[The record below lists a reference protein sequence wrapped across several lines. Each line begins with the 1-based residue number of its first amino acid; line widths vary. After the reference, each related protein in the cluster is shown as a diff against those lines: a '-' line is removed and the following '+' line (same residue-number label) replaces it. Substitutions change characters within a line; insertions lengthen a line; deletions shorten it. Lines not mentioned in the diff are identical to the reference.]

1 MLLLPLP
8 FPLSLPLPL
17 PPLLLLHAQS
27 QLQFAQAGAR
37 ARGVAAAANAI
48 KAPSTTSSWHG
59 MAQRRQLHLTP
70 ACHTFRP
77 VWTERRVKMP
87 WVEALELEREKERER
102 EREKAEAEAGVDA
115 GVERRGGASLPKVDL
130 QPRKM
135 GDSYSRGILPLAQ
148 DPWLL
153 DTYLNASGHIRLGS
167 LLMDLDA
174 LAGVVAYAH
183 TGDSV
188 MTVTAAVDRITIEH
202 TLKEICDLELSGQ
215 VTYATGRSSMEI
227 SLQVAKAPVKGQ
239 PVKEEDVLITCAFT
253 MVSLDPVTKMPVAV
267 APLLV
272 ETDEE
277 RRLFELGEKNYKAKK
292 QLRTRSLL
300 QQTPNDEESDLI
312 HAMWTKEMA
321 YLNPQNPLARPKNLM
336 HMKET
341 ILKSAQIMQPQ
352 YRNRHNFMI
361 FGGYLL
367 KQTFELA
374 FCCAASFSNSR
385 PTFLSLDPSTF
396 DNPVPVGSVLYLKA
410 TVSYTDPP
418 ITSMDSGAAGN
429 GNDNSVGGGGGTRK
443 FTKVQVRVDSKVRD
457 AEHTTKKP
465 TGVFHYTFL
474 VEKDVQVMPQS
485 YSDFMIWV
493 DAKRRAQ
500 NTNKSLLSGIME
512 KDSLDGIQEG
522 VTE

>member
-1 MLLLPLP
+1 MLPPRTATTSL
-8 FPLSLPLPL
+8 LSLSRLSYNTYTPLIPAL
-17 PPLLLLHAQS
+17 SAKCLFLSPSSPSRSGNVEKKHFFHSSPAQ
-27 QLQFAQAGAR
+27 
-37 ARGVAAAANAI
+37 
-48 KAPSTTSSWHG
+48 
-59 MAQRRQLHLTP
+59 
-70 ACHTFRP
+70 HTFRP

-87 WVEALELEREKERER
+87 WVEALKLQREGGKG
-102 EREKAEAEAGVDA
+102 KAGV
-115 GVERRGGASLPKVDL
+115 GGEGTGKVVEKKVDL
-130 QPRKM
+130 TPKRM
-135 GDSYSRGILPLAQ
+135 GDSYFRTILPLAQ

-174 LAGVVAYAH
+174 LAGVVAYGH

-188 MTVTAAVDRITIEH
+188 MTVTAAVDRIVMEH

-227 SLQVAKAPVKGQ
+227 SLRVAKAPKTSADGKVVEEVKS
-239 PVKEEDVLITCAFT
+239 EDVLITCAFT
-253 MVSLDPVTKMPVAV
+253 MVSLDPVTKKPVPV

-272 ETDEE
+272 ETEEE
-277 RRLFELGEKNYKAKK
+277 RRLFELGEQNYKAKK
-292 QLRTRSLL
+292 QLRKINLL
-300 QQTPNDEESDLI
+300 EQTPNDEESDLI
-312 HAMWTKEMA
+312 HGMWTTDMA
-321 YLNPQNPLARPKNLM
+321 YLNPQNPLSRPKNVV
-336 HMKET
+336 HMKDT

-352 YRNRHNFMI
+352 YRNLHNFMI
-361 FGGYLL
+361 FGGFLL

-374 FCCAASFSNSR
+374 FCCAAAFSNSR

-418 ITSMDSGAAGN
+418 LNTPATATTNADGAAA
-429 GNDNSVGGGGGTRK
+429 DSSPRK
-443 FTKVQVRVDSKVRD
+443 FTKVQIRVDSKVRD

-474 VEKDVQVMPQS
+474 VEKDIQVMPQS

-500 NTNKSLLSGIME
+500 NTNESLLAGIVG
-512 KDSLDGIQEG
+512 KDSYDGIQEG